1 MRNLKGL
8 IAAVGLAAFTAAC
21 GFADRDGIA
30 NMEPQGDAFA
40 RGLHAGYIVVAD
52 AERKEHDWADGDHF
66 LAKAKAVASG
76 ATVYPD
82 EVESREIPAD
92 KVDELRAARERF
104 FNAANLGGLLR
115 FPSDMARAQV
125 SYDCW
130 LQEQEENFQ
139 PDHIKDCKD
148 GFIAAIEAVEAGLK
162 PKPKPKPAAA
172 PEPVRVDGIYIVY
185 FDLDSSKLNA
195 DANAVLAQVAGDY
208 AKANPAKIV
217 IAGHTD
223 TSGSQGYNAKL
234 SAART
239 AAVTSALGGLGVPA
253 LAMKAESFGENQP
266 LVVGDG
272 KAEPRNRRVE
282 IIFE

>member
-1 MRNLKGL
+1 MKNLKGL
-8 IAAVGLAAFTAAC
+8 VAAVGLAAFTAAC

-30 NMEPQGDAFA
+30 NMDPQGDAFS
-40 RGLHAGYIVVAD
+40 RGLHAGYVVVAD
-52 AERKEHDWADGDHF
+52 GERKEHDWQDGDHF
-66 LAKAKAVASG
+66 LAKAQAAASG
-76 ATVYPD
+76 ANVYPD

-104 FNAANLGGLLR
+104 FNAANLGGLLK

-130 LQEQEENFQ
+130 LQEQEENIQ
-139 PDHIKDCKD
+139 PDHIKDCRD
-148 GFIAAIEAVEAGLK
+148 GFMAAMDAVEAGLK
-162 PKPKPKPAAA
+162 PKPKPKAAK
-172 PEPVRVDGIYIVY
+172 PKPVTVDGIYIVY
-185 FDLDSSKLNA
+185 FGLDSAALDA
-195 DANAVLAQVAGDY
+195 DANAVLAKAAADY
-208 AKANPAKIV
+208 SAANPPKIV

-223 TSGSQGYNAKL
+223 TSGSKGYNAKL
-234 SAART
+234 AAKRT

-266 LVVGDG
+266 LVQGDG